1 MASLAEPAAVFVPP
15 RSWKSDLRAVRI
27 VWHRDLI
34 RFWRDRPRIIASAL
48 QPMLYL
54 FVFGTGM
61 GAGMR
66 ASPAAG
72 AGPAA
77 SAFGGGLDL
86 RVFLYPGVMAMAT
99 LFTCFFSAGS
109 IVWDREFGFM
119 REMLVAPVRR
129 GAIVVGKALG
139 GATAGMTQGVIVL
152 AIGPLVG
159 VPFSPLLI
167 GILLVELAVLSFAIT
182 SIGVLVAVHIKSFQA
197 FMALVQIII
206 MPMFFLSG
214 ALFPFK
220 NLPAWLDI
228 ATHLDPLSYAVDPMR
243 RAVLDDV
250 GISGIQPMQWGGW
263 TVPTLVELG
272 IVAATGV
279 VALAIAA
286 REFGKHE

>member
-1 MASLAEPAAVFVPP
+1 VSVVG
-15 RSWKSDLRAVRI
+15 DLRAIRI
-27 VWHRDLI
+27 VWHRDVI

-61 GAGMR
+61 G
-66 ASPAAG
+66 SSLKPT
-72 AGPAA
+72 
-77 SAFGGGLDL
+77 GGLDL

-119 REMLVAPVRR
+119 REMMVAPVRR
-129 GAIVVGKALG
+129 SAIVIGKALG
-139 GATAGMTQGVIVL
+139 GATAGMTQGIIVL

-159 VPFSPLLI
+159 VEFSPLMVV
-167 GILLVELAVLSFAIT
+167 ILLLELIVLSFAIT
-182 SIGVLVAVHIKSFQA
+182 SIGVLVAARIKSFQA

-214 ALFPFK
+214 ALFPLR
-220 NLPAWLDI
+220 NLPGWLDW
-228 ATHLDPLSYAVDPMR
+228 ATRFDPLTYAVDPMR
-243 RAVLDDV
+243 RAVLHGDTI
-250 GISGIQPMQWGGW
+250 GAMQWGSW
-263 TVPTLVELG
+263 VVPTALEMG
-272 IVAATGV
+272 IVLATGL

-286 REFGKHE
+286 REFSKTE

>member
-1 MASLAEPAAVFVPP
+1 VATAAEITAVHVPP
-15 RSWKSDLRAVRI
+15 RSWRSDLRAVRI

-34 RFWRDRPRIIASAL
+34 RFWHDRPRIIASAL

-61 GAGMR
+61 GAGM
-66 ASPAAG
+66 APT
-72 AGPAA
+72 
-77 SAFGGGLDL
+77 GGLDL

-159 VPFSPLLI
+159 VPFSPTLI
-167 GILLVELAVLSFAIT
+167 LVLLVELVILSFAVT
-182 SIGVLVAVHIKSFQA
+182 SIGVLVAVRIKSFQA

-228 ATHLDPLSYAVDPMR
+228 ATHLDPLTYAVDPMR
-243 RAVLDDV
+243 RAVLADV
-250 GISGIQPMQWGGW
+250 QPAASSALAPLSWGGW
-263 TVPTLVELG
+263 TVPTVLELA
-272 IVAATGV
+272 IVFATGL

-286 REFGKHE
+286 REFGKAE

>member
-1 MASLAEPAAVFVPP
+1 MATTAEPAAVFVPV
-15 RSWKSDLRAVRI
+15 RSWRSDLRAIRI
-27 VWHRDLI
+27 VWHRDVI
-34 RFWRDRPRIIASAL
+34 RFWRDKPRIIASVL

-66 ASPAAG
+66 PT
-72 AGPAA
+72 
-77 SAFGGGLDL
+77 GGLDL

-129 GAIVVGKALG
+129 GAIVIGKALG

-159 VPFSPLLI
+159 VTFSPLLTAT
-167 GILLVELAVLSFAIT
+167 LLVELIVLSFAVT
-182 SIGVLVAVHIKSFQA
+182 SIGVLVAVRIKSFQA

-214 ALFPFK
+214 ALFPMR
-220 NLPAWLDI
+220 NLPGWLEW
-228 ATHLDPLSYAVDPMR
+228 ATRLDPLTYAVDPMR
-243 RAVLDDV
+243 RAVLDTMTVDPLGTV
-250 GISGIQPMQWGGW
+250 QWGGW
-263 TVPTLVELG
+263 TVPAVLEMG
-272 IVAATGV
+272 IVLGTGV

-286 REFGKHE
+286 REFGRTE

>member
-1 MASLAEPAAVFVPP
+1 MIID
-15 RSWKSDLRAVRI
+15 DLRAVRI

-34 RFWRDRPRIIASAL
+34 RFWRDKPRMFASAL

-66 ASPAAG
+66 PT
-72 AGPAA
+72 
-77 SAFGGGLDL
+77 GGLDL

-139 GATAGMTQGVIVL
+139 GATAGMTQGLIVL

-159 VPFSPLLI
+159 IPYSPLLI
-167 GILLVELAVLSFAIT
+167 VELIGLLIILSFAVT
-182 SIGVLVAVHIKSFQA
+182 SIGVLVAVRIKSFQA

-206 MPMFFLSG
+206 MPMFFLSS
-214 ALFPFK
+214 ALFPMGS
-220 NLPAWLDI
+220 LPTWLKV
-228 ATHLDPLSYAVDPMR
+228 ATHADPLTYAVDPMR
-243 RAVLDDV
+243 KAVLADLAIRGFP
-250 GISGIQPMQWGGW
+250 GIDMPI
-263 TVPTLVELG
+263 VLELAIIAG
-272 IVAATGV
+272 TGLL
-279 VALAIAA
+279 ALAIAA
-286 REFGKHE
+286 REFGKTE

>member
-1 MASLAEPAAVFVPP
+1 VEPVTVFVPP
-15 RSWKSDLRAVRI
+15 RSWRSDLRAIRI

-34 RFWRDRPRIIASAL
+34 RFWRDKPRMLASAL

-54 FVFGTGM
+54 FVFGSGM
-61 GAGMR
+61 NSTMQ
-66 ASPAAG
+66 PA
-72 AGPAA
+72 
-77 SAFGGGLDL
+77 GGLDL

-129 GAIVVGKALG
+129 GAIVIGKALG

-152 AIGPLVG
+152 AIGSIVG
-159 VPFSPLLI
+159 VPFSPVLILVLL
-167 GILLVELAVLSFAIT
+167 GELMLLSFAIT
-182 SIGVLVAVHIKSFQA
+182 SIGVLVAVRIKSFQA

-214 ALFPFK
+214 ALFPIDRG
-220 NLPAWLDI
+220 LPSWLEWM
-228 ATHLDPLSYAVDPMR
+228 TRFDPLTYAVDPMR
-243 RAVLDDV
+243 RAVLGEL
-250 GISGIQPMQWGGW
+250 GIAARGMSWSGW
-263 TVPTLVELG
+263 TVPTIVELG

-279 VALAIAA
+279 IALAIAA
-286 REFGKHE
+286 REFGRVE

>member
-1 MASLAEPAAVFVPP
+1 METIAASVPP
-15 RSWKSDLRAVRI
+15 RSFASDLRAVRI

-34 RFWRDRPRIIASAL
+34 RFWRDKPRMLASAL

-66 ASPAAG
+66 PT
-72 AGPAA
+72 
-77 SAFGGGLDL
+77 GGLDL

-159 VPFSPLLI
+159 IPFSPLLI
-167 GILLVELAVLSFAIT
+167 LTLLVELMVLSFAVT
-182 SIGVLVAVHIKSFQA
+182 SIGVLVAVRIKSFQA

-214 ALFPFK
+214 ALFPMS
-220 NLPAWLDI
+220 NLPTWLRI
-228 ATHLDPLSYAVDPMR
+228 STLIDPLTYAVDPMR
-243 RAVLDDV
+243 KAVLADIGV
-250 GISGIQPMQWGGW
+250 HGFPGIDMPVLG
-263 TVPTLVELG
+263 ELG
-272 IVAATGV
+272 IVLATGL
-279 VALAIAA
+279 VALCIAA
-286 REFGKHE
+286 REFGKTE

>member
-1 MASLAEPAAVFVPP
+1 MIID
-15 RSWKSDLRAVRI
+15 DLRAVRI

-34 RFWRDRPRIIASAL
+34 RFWRDKPRMFASAL

-66 ASPAAG
+66 PT
-72 AGPAA
+72 
-77 SAFGGGLDL
+77 GGLDL
-86 RVFLYPGVMAMAT
+86 RIFLYPGVMAMAT

-139 GATAGMTQGVIVL
+139 GATAGMSQGLIVL

-159 VPFSPLLI
+159 IPYSPLLI
-167 GILLVELAVLSFAIT
+167 VELIGLLIILSFAVT
-182 SIGVLVAVHIKSFQA
+182 SIGVLVAVRIKSFQA

-206 MPMFFLSG
+206 MPMFFLSS
-214 ALFPFK
+214 ALFPMGS
-220 NLPAWLDI
+220 LPTWLKV
-228 ATHLDPLSYAVDPMR
+228 ATHADPLTYAVDPMR
-243 RAVLDDV
+243 KAVLAD
-250 GISGIQPMQWGGW
+250 
-263 TVPTLVELG
+263 LG
-272 IVAATGV
+272 IRGFPGIDMPIVFELAIIAGTGL

-286 REFGKHE
+286 REFGKTE

>member
-1 MASLAEPAAVFVPP
+1 MDTVAVIVPP
-15 RSWKSDLRAVRI
+15 RSFANDLRAVRI
-27 VWHRDLI
+27 VWHRDMI
-34 RFWRDRPRIIASAL
+34 RFWRDKPRMLASAL

-66 ASPAAG
+66 PT
-72 AGPAA
+72 
-77 SAFGGGLDL
+77 GGLDL

-159 VPFSPLLI
+159 IPFSLPLILT
-167 GILLVELAVLSFAIT
+167 LLVELIVLSFAVT
-182 SIGVLVAVHIKSFQA
+182 SIGVLVAVRIKSFQA

-214 ALFPFK
+214 ALFPMSG
-220 NLPAWLDI
+220 LPTWLRI
-228 ATHLDPLSYAVDPMR
+228 STLVDPLTYAVDPMR
-243 RAVLDDV
+243 KAVLAEIGV
-250 GISGIQPMQWGGW
+250 HGFPGINMSVIA
-263 TVPTLVELG
+263 ELG
-272 IVAATGV
+272 IVLATGLA
-279 VALAIAA
+279 ALAIAA
-286 REFGKHE
+286 YEFGKTE

>member
-1 MASLAEPAAVFVPP
+1 VKLETVPVVVPP
-15 RSWKSDLRAVRI
+15 RSFRNDLRAIRI
-27 VWHRDLI
+27 VWLRDLI
-34 RFWRDRPRIIASAL
+34 RFWRDKPRIIASAL

-66 ASPAAG
+66 PT
-72 AGPAA
+72 
-77 SAFGGGLDL
+77 GGLDL

-129 GAIVVGKALG
+129 GAIVIGKALG

-159 VPFSPLLI
+159 VPFSPVM
-167 GILLVELAVLSFAIT
+167 GILLVELIVLSFAVT
-182 SIGVLVAVHIKSFQA
+182 SIGVLVAVRIKSFQA

-214 ALFPFK
+214 ALFPMR
-220 NLPAWLDI
+220 NLPGWLDW
-228 ATHLDPLSYAVDPMR
+228 ATRLDPLSYAVDPMR
-243 RAVLDDV
+243 RAVL
-250 GISGIQPMQWGGW
+250 GEATSRAIGTMQWEGW
-263 TVPTLVELG
+263 VVPTVLEMA
-272 IVAATGV
+272 IVLATGV
-279 VALAIAA
+279 IALAIAA
-286 REFGKHE
+286 REFGRTE